1 MLRRTFFFLAGAAV
15 ARPVVAQS
23 RFNVLVY
30 GSTPAGV
37 AAAIAAARTGARVGL
52 VEPGGHVGG
61 RFSDALGFDE
71 INRMDESSYGGLFS
85 ALRAKVD
92 EHYGAPT
99 LLPEP
104 GVHEKL
110 LRAWLEAE
118 RVELLDGFGS
128 ARLERAGGTLA
139 ALGGADGRRLEAQ
152 IFIDATYMGD
162 LLGQAGSSWKLGRE
176 GAAQYNES
184 LAGVR
189 RVIENPP
196 GELEIPVFHSPVSP
210 FRGEDFLVPMLHGMS
225 DGARPDGSED
235 PHLQAANLLACMS
248 KNPDN
253 RVPFEK
259 QPRAYS
265 PAEFEILAREL
276 ARLPELRYGFG
287 AIPNDKGKMNESIAR
302 LVHWGYVGGCDGY
315 PQANMTSRRELWER
329 HKGYTERL
337 IWFLQNEPAVPEAL
351 RESMREWGLA
361 KDEFTDND
369 NWPRGL
375 YVREGRRLVGDFVLT
390 QKDLYED
397 NRKEDSIALGSFPV
411 DSHAV
416 RRLAT
421 KEGVINEGGFLVHC
435 PVYELPYRALLPKK
449 SECTN
454 LLAPV
459 GLSASR
465 VAFCSV
471 RVEPTWMALGEAA
484 GAAAALASK
493 AGVGAHEVNVSE
505 VQARLKE
512 GGLPIKAKG

>member
-1 MLRRTFFFLAGAAV
+1 MLRRTFFFLAGAAI
-15 ARPVVAQS
+15 ARPAVAQGA
-23 RFNVLVY
+23 FNVLVY

-37 AAAIAAARTGARVGL
+37 AAAIAAARTGARVAL
-52 VEPGGHVGG
+52 VEPSAHVGG

-71 INRMDESSYGGLFS
+71 INRMDESSYGGLFTE
-85 ALRAKVD
+85 LRAKVD

-104 GVHEKL
+104 GVHEKI

-118 RVELLDGFGS
+118 LVQVIEGFGPARVERADGTIG
-128 ARLERAGGTLA
+128 
-139 ALGGADGRRLEAQ
+139 ALGGAEGRRLEAQ

-162 LLGQAGSSWKLGRE
+162 LLGQAGSAWKLGRE
-176 GAAQYNES
+176 GAEEYGES

-196 GELEIPVFHSPVSP
+196 GELEIPVFRSPISP
-210 FRGEDFLVPMLHGMS
+210 FRGEDFLIPMLHGMEEDAFP
-225 DGARPDGSED
+225 DGAAD

-248 KNPDN
+248 KEPGN
-253 RVPFEK
+253 RVSFDKAPRSYTPVDFEL
-259 QPRAYS
+259 
-265 PAEFEILAREL
+265 LAREL

-287 AIPNDKGKMNESIAR
+287 AMPNGKGKMNESIAR
-302 LVHWGYVGGCDGY
+302 LVHWGYVGACDGY
-315 PQANMTSRRELWER
+315 PQAEPASRRELWER

-337 IWFLQNEPAVPEAL
+337 IWFLQNEPAVPEPV
-351 RESMREWGLA
+351 REEMRQWGLA
-361 KDEFTDND
+361 KDEFTDNA

-390 QKDLYED
+390 QKDIYGD

-416 RRLAT
+416 RRLAS
-421 KEGVINEGGFLVHC
+421 KEGVINEGGFLVRC
-435 PVYELPYRALLPKK
+435 PVYEIPYRALLPKK
-449 SECTN
+449 AESVN

-465 VAFCSV
+465 VAYCSV

-484 GAAAALASK
+484 GAAAALAAK
-493 AGVGAHEVNVSE
+493 AGVSAHDVAVSE

-512 GGLPIKAKG
+512 GGLPIQAKA